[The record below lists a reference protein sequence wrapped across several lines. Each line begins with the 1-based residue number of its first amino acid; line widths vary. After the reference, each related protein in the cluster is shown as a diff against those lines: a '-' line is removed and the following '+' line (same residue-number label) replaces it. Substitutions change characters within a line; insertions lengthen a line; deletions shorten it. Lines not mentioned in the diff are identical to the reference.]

1 MISRVIQKDKPK
13 ETIFKSLVQDYFLE
27 NPMSNEAVVT
37 IQKSKRSDA
46 QNRLYFY
53 WVDILSKEVGYS
65 KDEMHL
71 VLADK
76 FLPKIE
82 FTTKKG
88 KKISQ
93 IPSTR
98 KLSIDEFIDYIC
110 EIEMFSGEC
119 GEWGIKL
126 PHNQDYK
133 IAVYNEYTTT

>member
-1 MISRVIQKDKPK
+1 M
-13 ETIFKSLVQDYFLE
+13 
-27 NPMSNEAVVT
+27 
-37 IQKSKRSDA
+37 
-46 QNRLYFY
+46 YFY
-53 WVDILSKEVGYS
+53 WVGILSQEVGYS

-98 KLSIDEFIDYIC
+98 KLNIDEFIDYIC
-110 EIEMFSGEC
+110 EIEMFSGE
-119 GEWGIKL
+119 WGIKL
-126 PHNQDYK
+126 PHNSDYK
-133 IAVYNEYTTT
+133 IAVYNEYTST